1 MSEKAIIDNLT
12 AVKKEA
18 RGMLE
23 TVRAVKGKDYT
34 DCVNQMLTVLQVQ
47 DMTSLLLG
55 MSKDAGVPMPVLS
68 AMADALAAAMSSILT
83 EYVSVKGMSEDRVPE
98 MIEDAERMRDST
110 QSLFKSA
117 IKAGEKGISIGG

>member
-1 MSEKAIIDNLT
+1 MSDKAIIDNLT

-23 TVRAVKGKDYT
+23 TVCAVKGKDYT

-55 MSKDAGVPMPVLS
+55 MSKDAGVPVPVLS
-68 AMADALAAAMSSILT
+68 AMADALSAALSSILT
-83 EYVSVKGMSEDRVPE
+83 EYVSVKGMGEDRVPE

-117 IKAGEKGISIGG
+117 IKAGQSGISMEG